1 MVERKRIKG
10 NNKDLTEVFTKA
22 TAYTALW
29 HFHLPKIKLQ
39 CRNSILWILNCKME
53 KTRQEK

>member
-1 MVERKRIKG
+1 MGERKRIKG

-39 CRNSILWILNCKME
+39 CRNSILWY
-53 KTRQEK
+53 